1 MNPVSVP
8 ETIINRFRTLSLDR
22 LTRVESVWNTLLQG
36 NHDEE
41 TVRGASRDLHTLKG
55 DAGIIGFTDVHTLA
69 HKLEEL
75 FALAGQLQ
83 YRVSQELRDVVVL
96 TLEAVRNVLRNTSD
110 TATGDDLQSL
120 IQQIDRVLHEARELP

>member
-8 ETIINRFRTLSLDR
+8 EAIIARFRTLSLDR

-41 TVRGASRDLHTLKG
+41 TVRGAARDLHTLKG
-55 DAGIIGFTDVHTLA
+55 DAGIIGFADVHTLA

-75 FALAGQLQ
+75 FAAAGQRQ
-83 YRVSQELRDVVVL
+83 YRVSQELQRVVELTLQAVRDVL
-96 TLEAVRNVLRNTSD
+96 RDTSGAANGCGLQTLL
-110 TATGDDLQSL
+110 
-120 IQQIDRVLHEARELP
+120 QQIDDVLRDAREQP

>member
-8 ETIINRFRTLSLDR
+8 EAIINRFRTLSLDR

-41 TVRGASRDLHTLKG
+41 TVRGAARDLHTLKG
-55 DAGIIGFTDVHTLA
+55 DAGIIGFADVHTLA

-75 FALAGQLQ
+75 FAAAGQRQ
-83 YRVSQELRDVVVL
+83 YRVSQELQRVVEL
-96 TLEAVRNVLRNTSD
+96 TLDAVRNVLRDTSG
-110 TATGDDLQSL
+110 AANSCGQQEL
-120 IQQIDRVLHEARELP
+120 IQQIDDVLRDTRDEP